1 MFFSLPIGILKN
13 DEDRTNQVVL
23 LLHATPDAWNLNL
36 SSNMVEII
44 AVDYNGDFFFFFACF
59 LIENLV
65 MILHVEKSV
74 RYSIYL
80 IKHMK

>member
-1 MFFSLPIGILKN
+1 
-13 DEDRTNQVVL
+13 
-23 LLHATPDAWNLNL
+23 
-36 SSNMVEII
+36 MVEII
-44 AVDYNGDFFFFFACF
+44 AVDYNGDIYIFFFACF